1 MLSVTITNIN
11 YSLLFRKTTAAAVY
25 CLNSSAK
32 IRLIIT
38 THSVGYY
45 GDIFRKCKIEAP
57 GLDARGV
64 VVDGSSNV
72 LIENCTIENCFN
84 SGVWAKG
91 GSLCHVEGGKID
103 GCGGYGAIYCTN
115 GATMRVD
122 RVKQGGN
129 PRGCGVFVLHD
140 RSRVHLDSCQF
151 DGNKWSGFG
160 CR

>member
-1 MLSVTITNIN
+1 M
-11 YSLLFRKTTAAAVY
+11 
-25 CLNSSAK
+25 
-32 IRLIIT
+32 
-38 THSVGYY
+38 
-45 GDIFRKCKIEAP
+45 
-57 GLDARGV
+57 
-64 VVDGSSNV
+64 VDGSSNV
-72 LIENCTIENCFN
+72 VIEDCTVENCFN

-103 GCGGYGAIYCTN
+103 GCGGYGAVYCTN